1 MREATGCFFLGSLAI
16 IIAMAPLVLYK
27 IDNFGKLNLSEDE
40 YRFSKECEEKL
51 KQESKAID
59 KLMNKMKFIYI
70 VFLFT
75 IIDTTF
81 FYEPTVLNAFDN
93 NRTLICSFDNK
104 DIEVNNKTFK
114 YTQTSSFFNSGIVTK
129 LDDSNISMKLS
140 ICKIKNKKWWE

>member
-1 MREATGCFFLGSLAI
+1 MREATIYFFIGSLAI

-40 YRFSKECEEKL
+40 YRFSKECEEKMD
-51 KQESKAID
+51 QEKKSID
-59 KLMNKMKFIYI
+59 KLINKMKLIYI
-70 VFLFT
+70 VLIFT
-75 IIDTTF
+75 IVDTTF
-81 FYEPTVLNAFDN
+81 LYEPSILKAFNN

-140 ICKIKNKKWWE
+140 ICKIKNGKWWE